1 MPPGRKPTRS
11 SQEFVAAAIAFAD
24 EWGIEQLTLRALG
37 RAIGASTT
45 AVYRYFPH
53 KEALLAAMRDTLIGE
68 AMLGGPSATDP
79 AEQIRSAARAFR
91 HQAIAH
97 PCLAPLMTQPNLQG
111 PQADQIPALI
121 STALYELGLRDRQ
134 LVVAYRQLESL
145 VVGTCVFDLAG
156 APHHLTDR
164 HARMQ
169 AVERP
174 EFAEHLV
181 NPAAVEK
188 INEEAFEAS
197 LEALLTML
205 RIKEERVT

>member
-1 MPPGRKPTRS
+1 MPPGRRPTHS
-11 SQEFVAAAIAFAD
+11 PEEYVSAAIVFAD

-37 RAIGASTT
+37 RAMGTSTT

-53 KEALLAAMRDTLIGE
+53 KEALLAAMRDTLIAA
-68 AMLGGPSATDP
+68 AMVGSVAAADP
-79 AEQIRSAARAFR
+79 ARRIRNAAHAFR
-91 HQAIAH
+91 RQAIAH
-97 PCLAPLMTQPNLQG
+97 PCLGPLMTLASLQG
-111 PQADQIPALI
+111 PRADQVPALI

-174 EFAEHLV
+174 EFAEHLA
-181 NPAAVEK
+181 NPAAVEEV
-188 INEEAFEAS
+188 NEEAFEAS

-205 RIKEERVT
+205 SVKEGRAT